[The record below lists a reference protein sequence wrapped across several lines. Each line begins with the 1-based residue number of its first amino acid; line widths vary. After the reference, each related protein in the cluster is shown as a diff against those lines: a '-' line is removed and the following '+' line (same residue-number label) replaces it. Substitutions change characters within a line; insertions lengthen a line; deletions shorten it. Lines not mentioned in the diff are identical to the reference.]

1 MNKKEVWKDVVGY
14 EGLYQVSNL
23 GRVKSIDRLI
33 NGRYA
38 GHKTKAKGQLL
49 NTFTNKTCYVRVALN
64 INQKVNKFSVHR
76 LVAQAF
82 IPNPDNKPQV
92 NHKDETQGNNN
103 VNNLEWVTASENV
116 NYGTRNERM
125 AKTHYKKIKVI
136 YSDDTYEIWEST
148 SYFAREYGNG
158 VLTQGISDVL
168 TGRRPKHRGLRF
180 EYA

>member
-1 MNKKEVWKDVVGY
+1 MTEEVWKDLVGY
-14 EGLYQVSNL
+14 EGLYQVSDFVRVRGL
-23 GRVKSIDRLI
+23 DRLDSIGRRREGRVLKYGYT
-33 NGRYA
+33 NEGY
-38 GHKTKAKGQLL
+38 KMVLL
-49 NTFTNKTCYVRVALN
+49 YKNANSV
-64 INQKVNKFSVHR
+64 KFLVHR
-76 LVAQAF
+76 LVAQTF

-148 SYFAREYGNG
+148 SSFAREYGNG